1 MPNFVSEIAE
11 PEGFQGALRPPRA
24 HAASATLA
32 HLTSL
37 VMQMV
42 DPSQNDSAPRPRPPE
57 ESRWVKVAANLGVVL
72 VLLALVGVLASS
84 F

>member
-1 MPNFVSEIAE
+1 
-11 PEGFQGALRPPRA
+11 
-24 HAASATLA
+24 
-32 HLTSL
+32 
-37 VMQMV
+37 MQMV